1 MAYYK
6 VCPYCGANL
15 DPGEI
20 CDCRESLMQRAYD
33 LLMRLTPAQLDRLM
47 EEWEKEEAAQGA
59 TNTPDG
65 KTEQIDATVSA
76 SIITNP
82 NG

>member
-20 CDCRESLMQRAYD
+20 CDCRVQRAHD
-33 LLMRLTPAQLDRLM
+33 LLMRLTPAQLDRLV
-47 EEWEKEEAAQGA
+47 EEWEKDTAQGA
-59 TNTPDG
+59 DNTPDG
-65 KTEQIDATVSA
+65 KAEQIKTPVSA
-76 SIITNP
+76 PIITEK
-82 NG
+82 GG